1 MMRVV
6 VMGVSGS
13 GKTSVGSAIADA
25 LSMPF
30 IEGDVLHPQSN
41 VKKMAAGIPLTDE
54 DRWPWLDRIG
64 AELARAEQ
72 GVVISCSALKEIY
85 RERLRKAAD
94 GPLAFI
100 FLDGSLDVLR
110 DHMGK
115 RTGHFMPLS
124 MLDSQLATLEP
135 PTGEALVLRQD
146 VAEPVAQIVAASVK
160 WLNGLTLKRKNP
172 A

>member
-1 MMRVV
+1 MIRVI

-13 GKTSVGSAIADA
+13 GKSSVGSAVANA
-25 LSMPF
+25 LGVPF

-41 VKKMAAGIPLTDE
+41 VRKMASGIPLTDE
-54 DRWPWLDRIG
+54 DRWPWLDKIG
-64 AELARAEQ
+64 AELAKAEQ
-72 GVVISCSALKEIY
+72 GVVVSCSALKQTY
-85 RERLRKAAD
+85 RDRLRRAVD

-100 FLDGSLDVLR
+100 FLDGSLEVLR

-146 VAEPVAQIVAASVK
+146 VAEPVADIVEASVK
-160 WLNGLTLKRKNP
+160 WLSEIAFN